1 MKRYL
6 FLLAVIGLLAA
17 CDRPCAITYGA
28 GDPIPCFSR

>member
-6 FLLAVIGLLAA
+6 FLLAVISLLAG
-17 CDRPCAITYGA
+17 CDRPCTITYGA